1 MRIIEMRQERAK
13 LVKEAREILDL
24 QEVEKRD
31 LSAEEEQRY
40 DRLMEEVDKLGTRI
54 EREERQAAL
63 EAGLEDDPPSQRD
76 KGPWPTDDKG
86 KMEDRASEAY
96 MSAFQRF
103 VTSGTSALTADEYR
117 AMQADNDVGG
127 GYIVAPQKFVAQ
139 LLKEVDDIAPLRQFA
154 NVIPLTTAAS
164 LGVPTLDSDLDD
176 ADWTSELAT
185 GDESELAFGKRELRP
200 YPLAKLVKVS
210 NKLLRIAAINPEQLV
225 RERLAYKHGVAAEK
239 AYMTGDG
246 NQKPLGLFT
255 ASADGIS
262 TSRDVVGS
270 NTKTLIK
277 ADSLIDAKYALKGQ
291 YHPRARWIFH
301 RLILAEIR
309 KLKDNNGQY
318 LWQPGIMGGAP
329 DRILDMPYT
338 LSEYAPSELAQGK
351 YVAILGDFRYYW
363 IADALDMQIQRLV
376 ELYARTN
383 QTGFIGRLETDG
395 MPVLEEAF
403 VRLQMATS

>member
-40 DRLMEEVDKLGTRI
+40 DRLMEEVDKLGTSI

-63 EAGLEDDPPSQRD
+63 EAGLEDNPPSQRE

-103 VTSGTSALTADEYR
+103 VTSGTNALTADEYR

-127 GYIVAPQKFVAQ
+127 GYIVAPQQFVAQ
-139 LLKEVDDIAPLRQFA
+139 LLKAVDDIAPLRQYATVF
-154 NVIPLTTAAS
+154 PLATSAS
-164 LGVPTLDSDLDD
+164 LGVPTLEDDVDD
-176 ADWTSELAT
+176 ADWTPEIAT
-185 GDESELAFGKRELRP
+185 GGESEIGFGKRELRP
-200 YPLAKLVKVS
+200 YALAKLVKVS
-210 NKLLRIAAINPEQLV
+210 NKLLRLAAINPDQLV

-262 TSRDVVGS
+262 TSRDVAGA
-270 NTKTLIK
+270 NTKTTIK
-277 ADSLIDAKYALKGQ
+277 ADTLIDAKYALKGQ
-291 YHPRARWIFH
+291 YHARARWMLH
-301 RLILAEIR
+301 RLVLAEIR
-309 KLKDNNGQY
+309 KLKDDNGQY
-318 LWQPGIMGGAP
+318 LWQPGIAGGVP
-329 DRILDMPYT
+329 DRILEIPYT
-338 LSEYAPSELAQGK
+338 LSEYAPSTLAQGK

-376 ELYARTN
+376 ELYARSN